1 MGMEA
6 WMLVAGGG
14 GGVGGMGITFARMPE
29 LFNIRGISRTAEGQ
43 EQEQELQ
50 LQLGEL

>member
-1 MGMEA
+1 
-6 WMLVAGGG
+6 MLVAGGG
-14 GGVGGMGITFARMPE
+14 EGVDGMGITFARMPD
-29 LFNIRGISRTAEGQ
+29 LFSIRGISGGTAEGQ